1 MSTAIA
7 PRLSRVPVILRS
19 FPRYK
24 LAVPLDIIVLR
35 SGVADRIPGR
45 SIDLGAGGVGVMA
58 AGEFHPGEI
67 VGVEFQPVE
76 IGPPLRAH
84 AVVRYQ
90 LTLGCGLQFLRLSP
104 EQQEV
109 VQYWLARGE
118 EVILPPQF
126 TRQPPELREV
136 PAQAGSQSGR
146 SAARVRIVL
155 NLRALAALVLVLAIA
170 ALLGWWRWQRG
181 WEELE
186 SRLPGQNADVQPS
199 IRLGAGMIAPRLVHQ
214 VQPEYPD
221 TARQAG
227 VEGTVL
233 LDAVI
238 APDGTVNRLSV
249 ISGPEALVPAA
260 TDAVRWW
267 RYEPYLIEGK
277 PAAVETTV
285 AVDFRLAQ

>member
-1 MSTAIA
+1 MSSVTT
-7 PRLSRVPVILRS
+7 PRLSRVPIILRS
-19 FPRYK
+19 FPRYR
-24 LAVPLDIIVLR
+24 LAVPLDIVVLR

-45 SIDLGAGGVGVMA
+45 SIDIGAGGVGVMA
-58 AGEFHPGEI
+58 AGEFNPGEI

-76 IGPPLRAH
+76 VGPQLRAH

-90 LTLGCGLQFLRLSP
+90 LTLGCGLQFLRLSS

-126 TRQPPELREV
+126 TRKPPELRE
-136 PAQAGSQSGR
+136 ATAGGESTTRQL
-146 SAARVRIVL
+146 SARLKKLFNKRV
-155 NLRALAALVLVLAIA
+155 LAVLVLILAVVSV
-170 ALLGWWRWQRG
+170 LGWWRWQRG
-181 WEELE
+181 WEEIE
-186 SRLPGQNADVQPS
+186 SQLPGQDAGTQPA
-199 IRLGAGMIAPRLVHQ
+199 IKLGADMVAPRVIHQ

-221 TARQAG
+221 AARQAR

-238 APDGTVNRLSV
+238 APDGTVSRLGV

-267 RYEPYLIEGK
+267 RYEPYLVNGK

-285 AVDFRLAQ
+285 AVDFRLQQ

>member
-1 MSTAIA
+1 M
-7 PRLSRVPVILRS
+7 ILRS
-19 FPRYK
+19 FPRYR
-24 LAVPLDIIVLR
+24 LAVPLDIVVLR

-45 SIDLGAGGVGVMA
+45 TIDLGAGGVGVMA

-76 IGPPLRAH
+76 IGPQLRAH

-104 EQQEV
+104 EQQEI

-126 TRQPPELREV
+126 TRKPPELREV
-136 PAQAGSQSGR
+136 
-146 SAARVRIVL
+146 SAAGESLSRKKSASR
-155 NLRALAALVLVLAIA
+155 LVKVFNRRVLAGLIVVLA
-170 ALLGWWRWQRG
+170 VAGVFEWWRWQRS
-181 WEELE
+181 WQEIE
-186 SRLPGQNADVQPS
+186 SQLPAHESSAQAS
-199 IRLGAGMIAPRLVHQ
+199 IKLGPDMSPLRLVHQ

-221 TARQAG
+221 VARQAR

-238 APDGTVNRLSV
+238 APDGTVSHLDV

-267 RYEPYLIEGK
+267 RYEPYLIDGK

-285 AVDFRLAQ
+285 AVDFRLTPQ